1 MHLLK
6 KIQASQQNKE
16 KIERIFFNKIFIK
29 FL

>member
-6 KIQASQQNKE
+6 KIQASQQNKG
-16 KIERIFFNKIFIK
+16 KIERKKIYKIFIK